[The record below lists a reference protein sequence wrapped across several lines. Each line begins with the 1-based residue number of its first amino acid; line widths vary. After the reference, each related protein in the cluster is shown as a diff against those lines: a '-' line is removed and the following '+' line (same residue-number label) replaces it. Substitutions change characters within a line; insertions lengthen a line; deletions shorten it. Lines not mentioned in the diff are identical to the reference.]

1 MIPLSLHACNC
12 RTQPAQSGLFFIRT
26 NGQFS
31 NKKLVQTD
39 ASNTYGKNSM
49 RRILA
54 ATLSSLALLTVAS
67 NAHASCFGSDTYKT
81 CTDNSGNSYS
91 VQKYGNSTYV
101 QGTNA
106 QGESWSQQSQ
116 TYGNTTYHNGTAK
129 DGNSWNG
136 TTSTFGGTTVH
147 QGTDSRG
154 NGYYKSC
161 NQYGCY

>member
-1 MIPLSLHACNC
+1 MRGILVTALSGIA
-12 RTQPAQSGLFFIRT
+12 LFT
-26 NGQFS
+26 A
-31 NKKLVQTD
+31 
-39 ASNTYGKNSM
+39 ASS
-49 RRILA
+49 
-54 ATLSSLALLTVAS
+54 V
-67 NAHASCFGSDTYKT
+67 HASCFGGDTYKT

-101 QGTNA
+101 QGMNA